1 MFHIF
6 LPKIFKN
13 SKLRTKLLV
22 SYLFVVLLP
31 VIIIGYFLITRT
43 TDAVLNQTDYINEI
57 NFHQIT
63 NNIVNQLSRYTDLS
77 DTILIERQ
85 LNDYVSTDYTSDV
98 SYFDKYNDYRNIVS
112 TYTGI
117 LKIRMSENAKVAIYT
132 SNNSIITDNDF
143 ICSIDENIKNTPWF
157 NDVLASNGA
166 NVIYGPYVNNNGKQ
180 VFLICRLLTQSIRY
194 INIFTVE
201 VQENEIYKFIERE
214 AINKKIFLVDSN
226 NKIIS
231 SNDRNFIGKNISGVN
246 YLSGIDFNKYNSFK
260 KLNIGS
266 GRNTVFVDY
275 LNEKK
280 VFDNWKVIC
289 FISSESLVQQI
300 GGIVKNSL
308 LVCLVSVFITIIFVF
323 LFSNAITIRYRKLLN
338 NMSKI
343 KEGKYNVAVDDG
355 NDEISELSKN
365 FKSMAEKI
373 DYLVNEVY
381 EAELQVKDLEI
392 EKKEAKIFAL
402 QSQINPHFLFNT
414 MESIRMDLWLKQEY
428 EISDVIAR
436 FSAFL
441 RKSIEWSN
449 DKNTIIKEKVLVED
463 YLQIQKYRYVDKLD
477 YQINID
483 SEFDDCSIPIFILQ
497 PIVENAIGHGIEL
510 KKGKGCV
517 TISAEEYEDD
527 LRIIVEDDGI
537 GIPEDTL
544 IKIKTALNSE
554 QDKSGKTRIGLRN
567 VHQRLIL
574 QFGSKYGLTIDS
586 HEGKGTRVNVLLPRI
601 YPKRGETNV

>member
-1 MFHIF
+1 M
-6 LPKIFKN
+6 
-13 SKLRTKLLV
+13 
-22 SYLFVVLLP
+22 
-31 VIIIGYFLITRT
+31 
-43 TDAVLNQTDYINEI
+43 
-57 NFHQIT
+57 
-63 NNIVNQLSRYTDLS
+63 
-77 DTILIERQ
+77 
-85 LNDYVSTDYTSDV
+85 
-98 SYFDKYNDYRNIVS
+98 
-112 TYTGI
+112 
-117 LKIRMSENAKVAIYT
+117 
-132 SNNSIITDNDF
+132 
-143 ICSIDENIKNTPWF
+143 
-157 NDVLASNGA
+157 
-166 NVIYGPYVNNNGKQ
+166 
-180 VFLICRLLTQSIRY
+180 
-194 INIFTVE
+194 
-201 VQENEIYKFIERE
+201 
-214 AINKKIFLVDSN
+214 VDSN

-308 LVCLVSVFITIIFVF
+308 FVCLVSAFITIIFVF

-381 EAELQVKDLEI
+381 EAALQVKDLET
-392 EKKEAKIFAL
+392 EKKEATIFAL